1 MNSIKLEFNKLKS
14 SPYYLE
20 IIRGTFKLTFG
31 NESNS
36 LENLFGISKLEEYLL
51 GCVRLTERMS
61 KLLWGLIGWRK
72 EVNGEI
78 GRVLEEVMDGGID
91 EIGRRE
97 MEGEGGTLESLIE
110 GEFERL
116 KELLVTDA
124 VVEEEHNTRF
134 REERAERE
142 EERRKRVEEEREK
155 RIKEAERKRG

>member
-1 MNSIKLEFNKLKS
+1 M
-14 SPYYLE
+14 
-20 IIRGTFKLTFG
+20 
-31 NESNS
+31 
-36 LENLFGISKLEEYLL
+36 L

-91 EIGRRE
+91 EIGRKE
-97 MEGEGGTLESLIE
+97 LEGEGGTLESLIE
-110 GEFERL
+110 GEFARL